1 MALIFQGLK
10 KILTFTTVLTWAS
23 SSLAQENQVTN
34 WQTGLQD
41 AASPVMAQIH
51 SLYDFLNIIIVLI
64 VAFVLALLIY
74 VCYRF
79 REKNNPTPSKTTHN
93 SVVEILWTVIPVI
106 ILISMGVPS
115 LKLLFFM
122 DKTYEPDMTLKVSG
136 HQWYWSYEYPDHGDF
151 TFEAWMVDEEELEE
165 DQPRLLTTDEVVV
178 LPVNTNIRVLLTSD
192 DVIHAWAVPQFG
204 IKIDAMPGRTNE
216 TWVRIEKEGTYYGQ
230 CSELCGVNHGFMPI
244 KIRAVSQEAFLDW
257 AKDAKEEYAQNQN
270 LQKLALKNDE
280 EIND

>member
-10 KILTFTTVLTWAS
+10 KIFTFTTVITWAS

-122 DKTYEPDMTLKVSG
+122 DKTYEPDMTLKVNG

-165 DQPRLLTTDEVVV
+165 NQPRLLTTDEVVV

-280 EIND
+280 ENND

>member
-10 KILTFTTVLTWAS
+10 KIFTFTTVLTWAS

>member
-10 KILTFTTVLTWAS
+10 KFFTFTIVLTWAS

-79 REKNNPTPSKTTHN
+79 REKKNPTPSKTTHN

-257 AKDAKEEYAQNQN
+257 AKDAREEYAQNQN